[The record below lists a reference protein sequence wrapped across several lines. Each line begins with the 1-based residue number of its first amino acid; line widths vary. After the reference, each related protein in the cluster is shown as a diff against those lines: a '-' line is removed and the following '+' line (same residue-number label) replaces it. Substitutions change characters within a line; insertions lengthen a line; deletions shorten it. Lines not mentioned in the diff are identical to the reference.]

1 MFELILISSSPA
13 LPQLSASFWGLLI
26 FPQKYVVITCFLKYT
41 SAGLF
46 SVVVTVYLEQL
57 WIEGDKTRIKKL
69 NHTGNWNLQFFIN
82 RKFRYT
88 FSDILI
94 NRFDKVNTSFLWD
107 NLSSYFLFCWTT
119 VLLCKILIHSDFL
132 VIFLKEDTMI
142 LQRCR

>member
-13 LPQLSASFWGLLI
+13 LPQLSASLWGLLI

-94 NRFDKVNTSFLWD
+94 NRFDKVNTSFL
-107 NLSSYFLFCWTT
+107 
-119 VLLCKILIHSDFL
+119 
-132 VIFLKEDTMI
+132 
-142 LQRCR
+142 